1 MTPEEIRQL
10 FDYNDWANRRSLEA
24 AAQLSD
30 EQFIKPLGSSFSSVR
45 DTLVHICSAEWVW
58 LERCQGRS
66 PSTFP
71 DLSCIQTIASLRE
84 RWTPQAQQLLAFICG
99 LTQSDLDRVMKYKT
113 FNFGVYDNPAWQ
125 ALQHLANHGTYHRGQ
140 ITTML
145 RQLGAKPILT
155 DLMHFYRER
164 AAAASV

>member
-24 AAQLSD
+24 AKQLSD
-30 EQFIKPLGSSFSSVR
+30 EQFIKPLGSSFPSVR
-45 DTLVHICSAEWVW
+45 DTLVHICSGEWVW

-71 DLSCIQTIASLRE
+71 DLSSIQTIASLRE
-84 RWTPQAQQLLAFICG
+84 HWTPQAQQLLAFIDG

-164 AAAASV
+164 ASAASA